1 MRIEHILCDTK
12 TKHVCMMMFRL
23 LHETKKMYIS
33 NWYQYNGAL
42 YDISTCS
49 HRPWISD
56 KYYRKSTHTLHYS
69 GCIFDEMGLT
79 VYASV
84 YVCTT
89 CTYKCVVVHWCM
101 CASHTYVWVVFF
113 TMRQIG
119 EPIQACTPNGWMDT
133 DIKYRITI
141 EYFWTDMWRIR
152 TQTHTYIHKTNT
164 DSTKVNWGKKMLIFR
179 KIAELPKDFNRI
191 AKIIKILIIHLIWR
205 QTRNKLTHQLWNSCD
220 I

>member
-33 NWYQYNGAL
+33 NWYQCNGAL

-113 TMRQIG
+113 YNEANWWANTG
-119 EPIQACTPNGWMDT
+119 VHTEWMDG
-133 DIKYRITI
+133 YR
-141 EYFWTDMWRIR
+141 Y
-152 TQTHTYIHKTNT
+152 
-164 DSTKVNWGKKMLIFR
+164 
-179 KIAELPKDFNRI
+179 KI
-191 AKIIKILIIHLIWR
+191 
-205 QTRNKLTHQLWNSCD
+205 
-220 I
+220 

>member
-1 MRIEHILCDTK
+1 MWKMRSGVSKPRVHFACMRTCEC
-12 TKHVCMMMFRL
+12 VCMHVSIQHRHTQFMHVVYTANTDQAPNR
-23 LHETKKMYIS
+23 TKKRGNENRAHTLWYKDKTCVYYDVSVITRDEKMYIS
-33 NWYQYNGAL
+33 NWYPYNGAL

-56 KYYRKSTHTLHYS
+56 KYYRKSTHTLYYS

-89 CTYKCVVVHWCM
+89 CTYKCVVVHWCT

-141 EYFWTDMWRIR
+141 EYFWTDM
-152 TQTHTYIHKTNT
+152 
-164 DSTKVNWGKKMLIFR
+164 
-179 KIAELPKDFNRI
+179 
-191 AKIIKILIIHLIWR
+191 
-205 QTRNKLTHQLWNSCD
+205 
-220 I
+220 